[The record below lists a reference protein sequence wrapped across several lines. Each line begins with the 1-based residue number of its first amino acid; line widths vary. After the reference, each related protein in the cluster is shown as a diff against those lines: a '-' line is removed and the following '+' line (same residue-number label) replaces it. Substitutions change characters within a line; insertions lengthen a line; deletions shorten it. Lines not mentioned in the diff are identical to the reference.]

1 MAVKK
6 RKVATKPSKVKKAKV
21 AKKIVKAKKSKATKT
36 VKAKAVKK
44 TKLAKKKVV
53 AKKTKT
59 SSSKVVPLNSNEL
72 IAKAAVKVG
81 IPVTTAQEL
90 ISVMMGDVAALL
102 KKGYPANF
110 LGVKVTPR
118 KKAATKARTIHSP
131 LLNKKYKI
139 AAKPKHTVY
148 GAKVSKRL
156 EDLIE

>member
-6 RKVATKPSKVKKAKV
+6 RKVTTKASKVKKAKV
-21 AKKIVKAKKSKATKT
+21 AKKTVKAKKTKATKT

-44 TKLAKKKVV
+44 TTKKKTV
-53 AKKTKT
+53 AKKTKAT
-59 SSSKVVPLNSNEL
+59 SSKVMPLNSNEL

-90 ISVMMGDVAALL
+90 MSVMMKDVAALL
-102 KKGYPANF
+102 KKGYSASF

-131 LLNKKYKI
+131 LLNKKYKV
-139 AAKPKHTVY
+139 AAKPKRTVY

-156 EDLIE
+156 EDLI